1 MLAVISSLLI
11 GTVLGAELAVSQM
24 MNPAKVIGFLDFSGN
39 WDPSLA
45 LVMLGAIIAAL
56 PGFALARKRSSPLI
70 GDHFQVPTRRDI
82 DARLLAG
89 AVVFG
94 IGWGMSGFCPG
105 PALAALSSGL
115 SAVFA
120 FVAAMVTG
128 MALFA
133 ALPGNRRQLKP

>member
-1 MLAVISSLLI
+1 MLAVISSLLV
-11 GTVLGAELAVSQM
+11 GTVLGAGLAVSQM
-24 MNPAKVIGFLDFSGN
+24 MNPAKVIGFLDFAGD

-45 LVMLGAIIAAL
+45 LVMLGAIIAAM

-70 GDHFQVPTRRDI
+70 SDQFQMPTRRDI
-82 DARLLAG
+82 DPRLLAG

-115 SAVFA
+115 SGVFA
-120 FVAAMVTG
+120 FLAAMVAG

-133 ALPGNRRQLKP
+133 LLPGNRKKP